1 MAKDFKIK
9 NIGKHFGE
17 ENRSLFFWA
26 AVLYGVGIGF
36 YFLLPVEPPIWPP
49 LVFAGLLWFFL
60 GWFKKH
66 NVFRLMFKGALMV
79 TLGFAAGTIRTAMVD
94 TKTLGSETR
103 PIVLEGSVELVED
116 RLERGLRLTLK
127 NLKFENGASDM
138 PKRIRIT
145 IRTAHPDLRPGMIIK
160 TRVILLP
167 LPEPVIPGGYDF
179 ARQLWFNG
187 LGAVGFAVAEV
198 EVAGNPKTTLQE
210 KIEGVR
216 QSLFERITK
225 AAPGPGGAVAAAL
238 ITGIRDGI
246 PERVSEDMRIA
257 GLAHL
262 LAISGLHMALVT
274 GFLFIALQSLMAL
287 IPKFALRFQIK
298 KFAAVGAFLGAL
310 GYLVLSG
317 ASLSTQRAFIMV
329 AIVLLAVLVDRR
341 AISMRLVSI
350 AAIAVLTINPEALLH
365 PSFQMSFAAVTGLV
379 AGYAWLKPW
388 FSKIRQAHPGP
399 LGKSRL
405 YVLGVMISTLIA
417 EVTIGPIALYHFGRF
432 SVYGLAANLLAV
444 PIMGFLVMPL
454 GLLGLVL
461 VPVGLDSYLWQAM
474 AFFMGLILDIAH
486 FIAGLPNADFMFTK
500 IPVLSLVFLVFAG
513 LWLCLWQS
521 TVIRRWAFIPLL
533 AGVFIYAI
541 DQQPDVV
548 IGREGRLVALKG
560 AQGNYY
566 FSTLRAASFSRE
578 NWQRT
583 FGQKELLGF
592 PDFPDSQTVKLA
604 CDTLGCLYQNGK
616 WKLAIIKDPSGF
628 AEDCVKS
635 DIILT
640 SHYAPFP
647 CKDEKRVIDRSAL
660 RRNGAHA
667 IWFKGAIRI
676 KSGGQGRGR
685 RPWTVANQ

>member
-1 MAKDFKIK
+1 MAKGFNFKEIK
-9 NIGKHFGE
+9 RHFGE

-26 AVLYGVGIGF
+26 AVLYGAGIGL
-36 YFLLPVEPPIWPP
+36 YFLMPVEPPLWPP
-49 LVFAGLLWFFL
+49 LVFGGLLLFFS
-60 GWFKKH
+60 GWFKDRQLL
-66 NVFRLMFKGALMV
+66 NFIFRGVLIITA
-79 TLGFAAGTIRTAMVD
+79 GFAVATFRTVMVD
-94 TKTLGSETR
+94 TKTLERETR
-103 PIVLEGSVELVED
+103 PIALEGSVELVED
-116 RLERGLRLTLK
+116 RLENGLRLTLK
-127 NLKFENGASDM
+127 KLSFEEGAAQNLD
-138 PKRIRIT
+138 RIRIT
-145 IRTAHPDLRPGMIIK
+145 VRTAHPDLRPGMIIK
-160 TRVILLP
+160 TRVILMP

-198 EVAGNPKTTLQE
+198 EVIENPKTTLQE

-225 AAPGPGGAVAAAL
+225 AAPGPSGAVAAAL
-238 ITGIRDGI
+238 ITGIRDDI
-246 PERVSEDMRIA
+246 PETVSEDMRIA

-287 IPKFALRFQIK
+287 IPKLALRFQIK
-298 KFAAVGAFLGAL
+298 KFAAVGAFLGAA

-341 AISMRLVSI
+341 AISMRLVAI
-350 AAIAVLTINPEALLH
+350 AAIVVLTLSPEALLH

-388 FSKIRQAHPGP
+388 FGKIREAHPGWV
-399 LGKSRL
+399 GKSRL
-405 YVLGVMISTLIA
+405 YVLGVLISTLIA

-432 SVYGLAANLLAV
+432 AIYGLLANLLAV

-461 VPVGLDSYLWQAM
+461 IPLGLDSYLWQAM
-474 AFFMGLILDIAH
+474 AFCMGLILDIAH
-486 FIAGLPNADFMFTK
+486 FIAGLPSADFMIPK
-500 IPVLSLVFLVFAG
+500 IPATALVMLVFAG
-513 LWLCLWQS
+513 LWLTLWQS
-521 TVIRRWAFIPLL
+521 TLIKRFAILPLL
-533 AGVFIYAI
+533 AGLFVYAI
-541 DQQPDVV
+541 YDLPDVV
-548 IGREGRLVALKG
+548 IDRNGRLITLK
-560 AQGNYY
+560 AGNGDYY

-583 FGQKELLGF
+583 FGQKEVLGF
-592 PDFPDSQTVKLA
+592 NDFPVGPSISLA
-604 CDTLGCLYQNGK
+604 CDAIGCLYIRGA
-616 WKLAIIKDPSGF
+616 WRLGIINDPTGF
-628 AEDCVKS
+628 AVDCVRS

-647 CKDEKRVIDRSAL
+647 CKDEKRVIDRAAL
-660 RRNGAHA
+660 RRGGAHA
-667 IWFKGAIRI
+667 IWLNGEIRI
-676 KSGGQGRGR
+676 KSAGEVRGQ
-685 RPWTVANQ
+685 RPWTNPD